1 MYLLNV
7 LKNIQLSTICHLK
20 VLKKKSSNYLYEV
33 ESKFPKSNERRHIS
47 IYFQNNVIGGRNIE
61 YGQSEMEHGRVMI
74 MEILIQT
81 GEPYLQN

>member
-1 MYLLNV
+1 MPLEGT
-7 LKNIQLSTICHLK
+7 Q
-20 VLKKKSSNYLYEV
+20 KKSSNYLYEV